1 MKLRVMKND
10 IELLR
15 RRIGSRVRA
24 SRRAKNLTQEQ
35 LAVQVGR
42 TTEAISNIERAASL
56 PPLDTLSQI
65 SDALEVDLLTFLK
78 GEGSE
83 QQQRSRR
90 EVIEAEILATVAL
103 MEDDTAETALKLVK
117 ALKPSGD

>member
-1 MKLRVMKND
+1 MTND

-35 LAVQVGR
+35 LAAQVGR

-65 SDALEVDLLTFLK
+65 GEALEVDLLIFLK

-90 EVIEAEILATVAL
+90 EAIEAEILATVAL
-103 MEDDTAETALKLVK
+103 MEDATAETALKLVK
-117 ALKPSGD
+117 ALVPSEE